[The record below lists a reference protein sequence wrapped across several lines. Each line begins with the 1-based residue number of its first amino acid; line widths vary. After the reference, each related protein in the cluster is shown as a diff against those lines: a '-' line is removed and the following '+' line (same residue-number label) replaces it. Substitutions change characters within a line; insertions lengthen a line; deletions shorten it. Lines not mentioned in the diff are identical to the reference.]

1 MAQKQN
7 NLTFQVI
14 SDCIN
19 DKRKTLYGGFV
30 WKKLIENS

>member
-14 SDCIN
+14 CECVN
-19 DKRKTLYGGFV
+19 DKRKNSYGGFV